1 MSTAQILEEIK
12 SYPTSEIET
21 LEHELRLERLRRTRR
36 GRSASAEETRLFEII
51 NRPMPGGELY
61 AFLIDKWQDEGLT
74 EEERAELL
82 PLVTEREGCNVERVE
97 AVQRLSE
104 LRGVP
109 FMELWKQIMGE
120 TPAPI
125 VPKN

>member
-36 GRSASAEETRLFEII
+36 GLSAQETRLFEII
-51 NRPMPGGELY
+51 NRPMPGGERY

-82 PLVTEREGCNVERVE
+82 PLVTEREGCNAERVE

-104 LRGVP
+104 LRDVP
-109 FMELWKQIMGE
+109 FMELWKQIVGE